1 MLYCSAAV
9 SCNTATLQ
17 YRSTDISVFRE
28 WIMTIGRFG
37 LRRRNYDFP
46 PFRPPSEANSL
57 LLRVTRGCPWNRC
70 TFCSMYKGVKFE
82 IRDLEEILG
91 DIELARD
98 LYGDRIRTVFIGDSN
113 SLVAKTEMLVKI
125 LNALF
130 SSFPHIERVTSY
142 ARAKTIAKKPLED
155 LIKIY
160 EAGLTRLHVGL
171 ETGDRDLLQEI
182 EKGASPEEMIEAG
195 RKAKEAGFEYSL
207 YVLLGIGGEEKW
219 EQHARGT
226 AEVLNQVD
234 PHFIRVR
241 TFIAQPNSLLYEAVE
256 EGRLHPA
263 SPETI
268 LKETKLLLEKLQVT
282 SQFLSDHISNLLPL
296 HGKLPEDKERMLQ
309 MIEEALT
316 GLKENDLLREEMEIR
331 RHLTNL

>member
-1 MLYCSAAV
+1 
-9 SCNTATLQ
+9 
-17 YRSTDISVFRE
+17 
-28 WIMTIGRFG
+28 MTIGRFG
-37 LRRRNYDFP
+37 LRRKNYDFP

-70 TFCSMYKGVKFE
+70 TFCSMYKGMKFE
-82 IRDLEEILG
+82 IRDLEEILE
-91 DIELARD
+91 DIELAKD
-98 LYGDRIRTVFIGDSN
+98 LYGDRIGTVFIGDSN
-113 SLVAKTEMLVKI
+113 SLVAKAEMLVKV

-155 LIKIY
+155 LKKIY
-160 EAGLTRLHVGL
+160 QAGLTRLHVGL
-171 ETGDRDLLQEI
+171 ETGDRDLLKEI
-182 EKGASPEEMIEAG
+182 EKGATPEEMIQAG

-226 AEVLNQVD
+226 SEVLNQVD

-241 TFIAQPNSLLYEAVE
+241 TFIPQPNSPLYEAMMK
-256 EGRLHPA
+256 GDFQSA

-268 LKETKLLLEKLQVT
+268 LKETKLLLEELHVT

-296 HGKLPEDKERMLQ
+296 HGKLPEDKEKMIQ
-309 MIEEALT
+309 IIEEALK
-316 GLKENDLLREEMEIR
+316 GLRENDGLREEMEMR

>member
-1 MLYCSAAV
+1 
-9 SCNTATLQ
+9 
-17 YRSTDISVFRE
+17 
-28 WIMTIGRFG
+28 MTIGRFG

-70 TFCSMYKGVKFE
+70 TFCSMYKGMKFE

-91 DIELARD
+91 DIELAKD
-98 LYGDRIRTVFIGDSN
+98 LYGDRIGTIFIGDSN
-113 SLVAKTEMLVKI
+113 SLVAKTEMLVKV

-160 EAGLTRLHVGL
+160 QAGLTRLHVGL
-171 ETGDRDLLQEI
+171 ETGDRDLLKEI
-182 EKGASPEEMIEAG
+182 EKGATPEEMIEAG
-195 RKAKEAGFEYSL
+195 RKAKDAGFEYSL

-226 AEVLNQVD
+226 AEVLNQID

-241 TFIAQPNSLLYEAVE
+241 TFIPQPNSPLHEAML
-256 EGRLHPA
+256 GGSFQPA

-268 LKETKLLLEKLQVT
+268 LKETKLLVERLQVT

-296 HGKLPEDKERMLQ
+296 HGKLPEDKEKMIQ
-309 MIEEALT
+309 IIEEALKEL
-316 GLKENDLLREEMEIR
+316 GENDGLREEMEMR

>member
-1 MLYCSAAV
+1 
-9 SCNTATLQ
+9 
-17 YRSTDISVFRE
+17 
-28 WIMTIGRFG
+28 MTIGRFG
-37 LRRRNYDFP
+37 LRRRDYDFP
-46 PFRPPSEANSL
+46 PYRPPSEANSL

-70 TFCSMYKGVKFE
+70 TFCSMYKGMKFE

-91 DIELARD
+91 DIESARD
-98 LYGDRIRTVFIGDSN
+98 LYGDKVRTVFIGDSN
-113 SLVAKTEMLVKI
+113 SLVVKNEMLLKV

-142 ARAKTIAKKPLED
+142 ARSKTIAKKPLED
-155 LIKIY
+155 LIKIRQ
-160 EAGLTRLHVGL
+160 AGLTRLHVGL
-171 ETGDRDLLQEI
+171 ETGDQDLLKEI
-182 EKGASPEEMIEAG
+182 EKGATPEEMVVAG

-207 YVLLGIGGEEKW
+207 YVLLGIGGEGKW
-219 EQHARGT
+219 EQHAKGT

-241 TFIAQPNSLLYEAVE
+241 TFVPPPNFPLNETMG
-256 EGRLHPA
+256 EGGFELA

-268 LKETKLLLEKLQVT
+268 LKETRLLLEKLEVT

-296 HGKLPEDKERMLQ
+296 DGKLPEDKEKMIQ
-309 MIEEALT
+309 MIDE
-316 GLKENDLLREEMEIR
+316 GLRGLEENDSLREEMEMR

>member
-1 MLYCSAAV
+1 
-9 SCNTATLQ
+9 
-17 YRSTDISVFRE
+17 
-28 WIMTIGRFG
+28 MTIGRFG
-37 LRRRNYDFP
+37 LRRKDYDFP

-70 TFCSMYKGVKFE
+70 AFCSMYKGMKFE
-82 IRDLEEILG
+82 IRDLEEVLG

-98 LYGDRIRTVFIGDSN
+98 LYGGQVRTVFIGDSN
-113 SLVAKTEMLVKI
+113 SLVAKTEMVVKV
-125 LNALF
+125 LNALS

-155 LIKIY
+155 LKKIFQ
-160 EAGLTRLHVGL
+160 AGLTRLHVGL
-171 ETGDRDLLQEI
+171 ETGDRDLLKEI
-182 EKGASPEEMIEAG
+182 EKGATPEEMIEAG
-195 RKAKEAGFEYSL
+195 KKAKEAGFEYSL

-219 EQHARGT
+219 EQHAKGT
-226 AEVLNQVD
+226 ADVLNQVD

-241 TFIAQPNSLLYEAVE
+241 TFIPQPNSPLYEAME
-256 EGRLHPA
+256 QGYFRPA
-263 SPETI
+263 SAETI

-296 HGKLPEDKERMLQ
+296 HGKLPEDKEK
-309 MIEEALT
+309 MIHLVDEGLRELT
-316 GLKENDLLREEMEIR
+316 ENDRLREEMEIR

>member
-1 MLYCSAAV
+1 
-9 SCNTATLQ
+9 
-17 YRSTDISVFRE
+17 
-28 WIMTIGRFG
+28 MTIGRFG

-70 TFCSMYKGVKFE
+70 TFCSMYKGMKFE

-91 DIELARD
+91 DIELAKD
-98 LYGDRIRTVFIGDSN
+98 LYGDRVRTIFIGDSN
-113 SLVAKTEMLVKI
+113 SLVVKTEMLVKI

-160 EAGLTRLHVGL
+160 QAGLTRLHVGL
-171 ETGDRDLLQEI
+171 ETGDRDLLKEI
-182 EKGASPEEMIEAG
+182 EKGATPEEMIEGG
-195 RKAKEAGFEYSL
+195 RKAKKAGFEYSL
-207 YVLLGIGGEEKW
+207 YVLLGVGGEEKW
-219 EQHARGT
+219 EQHAKGT

-241 TFIAQPNSLLYEAVE
+241 TFIPQPNSPLYEAMVE
-256 EGRLHPA
+256 GSFQPA

-296 HGKLPEDKERMLQ
+296 HGKLPEDKEKMIQML
-309 MIEEALT
+309 EEALKE
-316 GLKENDLLREEMEIR
+316 LRENDLLREEMEMR

>member
-1 MLYCSAAV
+1 
-9 SCNTATLQ
+9 
-17 YRSTDISVFRE
+17 
-28 WIMTIGRFG
+28 MTIGRFG
-37 LRRRNYDFP
+37 LRRRDYDFP

-70 TFCSMYKGVKFE
+70 TFCSMYKGMKFE
-82 IRDLEEILG
+82 IRDLKEILE
-91 DIELARD
+91 DIESARE
-98 LYGDRIRTVFIGDSN
+98 LYGDRVRTIFIGDSN

-125 LNALF
+125 LNTLS
-130 SSFPHIERVTSY
+130 SSFRHVERVTSY

-155 LIKIY
+155 LIRIRQ
-160 EAGLTRLHVGL
+160 AGLTRLHVGL
-171 ETGDRDLLQEI
+171 ETGDQDLLKEI
-182 EKGASPEEMIEAG
+182 GKGATPEEMVEAG

-226 AEVLNQVD
+226 ANVLNQID

-241 TFIAQPNSLLYEAVE
+241 TFVPQPNSPVCETVT
-256 EGRLHPA
+256 EGRFQLA

-268 LKETKLLLEKLQVT
+268 LNETKLLLEGLHVT

-296 HGKLPEDKERMLQ
+296 HGKLPEDKERMIQ
-309 MIEEALT
+309 MIGAALKE
-316 GLKENDLLREEMEIR
+316 LKENDSLREEMEMR

>member
-1 MLYCSAAV
+1 
-9 SCNTATLQ
+9 
-17 YRSTDISVFRE
+17 
-28 WIMTIGRFG
+28 MTIGRFG
-37 LRRRNYDFP
+37 LRRKNYDFP

-70 TFCSMYKGVKFE
+70 TFCSMYKGMKFE

-91 DIELARD
+91 DIELAKD
-98 LYGDRIRTVFIGDSN
+98 LYGDRIGTIFIGDSN
-113 SLVAKTEMLVKI
+113 SLVAKAEMLVKV

-155 LIKIY
+155 LKKIY
-160 EAGLTRLHVGL
+160 QAGLTRLHVGL
-171 ETGDRDLLQEI
+171 ETGDRDLLKEI
-182 EKGASPEEMIEAG
+182 EKGATPEEMIEAG

-219 EQHARGT
+219 EQHAKGT

-241 TFIAQPNSLLYEAVE
+241 TFIPQPNSPLYEAM
-256 EGRLHPA
+256 GKGGFQSA

-268 LKETKLLLEKLQVT
+268 LNETKLLLEKLQVT

-296 HGKLPEDKERMLQ
+296 HGKLPEDKEKMIQ
-309 MIEEALT
+309 VIEEALS
-316 GLKENDLLREEMEIR
+316 GLKENDLLKEEMEMR

>member
-1 MLYCSAAV
+1 
-9 SCNTATLQ
+9 
-17 YRSTDISVFRE
+17 
-28 WIMTIGRFG
+28 MTIGRFG
-37 LRRRNYDFP
+37 LRRKNYDFP

-70 TFCSMYKGVKFE
+70 TFCSMYKGMKFE

-91 DIELARD
+91 DIELAKD
-98 LYGDRIRTVFIGDSN
+98 LYGDRIGTIFIGDSN
-113 SLVAKTEMLVKI
+113 SLVAKAEMLVKV

-155 LIKIY
+155 LKKIY
-160 EAGLTRLHVGL
+160 QAGLTRLHVGL
-171 ETGDRDLLQEI
+171 ETGDRDLLKEI
-182 EKGASPEEMIEAG
+182 EKGATPEEMIEAG

-219 EQHARGT
+219 EQHAKGT

-241 TFIAQPNSLLYEAVE
+241 TFIPQPNSSLYEAM
-256 EGRLHPA
+256 GKGGFQSA

-268 LKETKLLLEKLQVT
+268 LNETKLLLEKLQVT

-296 HGKLPEDKERMLQ
+296 HGKLPEDKEKMIQ
-309 MIEEALT
+309 MIEEALK
-316 GLKENDLLREEMEIR
+316 GLRENDGLREEMEMR